1 MLFRSLRPN
10 EEAGAT
16 VDWIQADVG
25 QPRGARP
32 YRPGDSRRQVHWR
45 ATAHAGELMVRELEG
60 PSTEPI
66 TVTVI
71 LPLDPTEAERVAERA
86 LGTVVQLLQ
95 RGAPVILST
104 VEYSGR
110 VVSLVTDRRGAGR
123 RLARAVPQSDLH
135 TSTKFVCVAG
145 SQ

>member
-1 MLFRSLRPN
+1 
-10 EEAGAT
+10 
-16 VDWIQADVG
+16 
-25 QPRGARP
+25 
-32 YRPGDSRRQVHWR
+32 
-45 ATAHAGELMVRELEG
+45 MVRELEG